1 MRKWMYT
8 LSMIFVLWIG
18 WRPPVEIGP
27 PPAIAP
33 CVGDPVSMPKMCFP
47 R

>member
-1 MRKWMYT
+1 MRKWMFT
-8 LSMIFVLWIG
+8 LAMVFVLWVT
-18 WRPPVEIGP
+18 WRPPIVIGP

-33 CVGDPVSMPKMCFP
+33 CIGDPVTLPKMCFP